1 MGKRRKTGGYRRRS
15 EKMAWLFVS
24 PAVILL
30 LLFTIIPMAA
40 SLIMG
45 FWDVDIFLEGVKF
58 IGLGNFKEALQDA
71 RFINSIWV
79 TVKFTLVEVPAQM
92 VVGLFLAALIAKNN
106 VLNKVFRGIYFMPII
121 CSATAVGIMWRMFLN
136 SQIGLFTH
144 FLEQFGLR
152 NLNFLNSA
160 TVTFYVIVFMSVW
173 KTFGISTIILVSAM
187 QNVSADLYEAADL
200 DGCSKVR
207 QFFSITLPL
216 IKPTVVFVLMTRLI
230 GSLQVFDLIF
240 TTTGGGP
247 NFTTESMV
255 TYIYTRAFSTSN
267 RLGYASALSE
277 ILFALI
283 LIITVILYSK
293 MYLKETT

>member
-1 MGKRRKTGGYRRRS
+1 MKANGKTGGYRQRTS
-15 EKMAWLFVS
+15 KMAWIFVT

-30 LLFTIIPMAA
+30 SVFTIFPMIA

-45 FWDVDIFLEGVKF
+45 FWDVDIFLAGAKF
-58 IGLGNFKEALQDA
+58 IGFGNFKEALRDD
-71 RFINSIWV
+71 RFLNSIWV
-79 TVKFTLVEVPAQM
+79 TIKFTLIEVPTQM
-92 VVGLFLAALIAKNN
+92 LTGLLLAALITRNSIS
-106 VLNKVFRGIYFMPII
+106 NKLFRGIYFMPII

-152 NLNFLNSA
+152 NLNFLNS
-160 TVTFYVIVFMSVW
+160 TTLTFYVIVFMSVW

-200 DGCSKVR
+200 DGCSKVK
-207 QFFSITLPL
+207 QFFAITLPL

-255 TYIYTRAFSTSN
+255 TYIYTRAFSTST

-277 ILFALI
+277 FLFALI
-283 LIITVILYSK
+283 LVITVILYGK
-293 MYLKETT
+293 MYMKENT